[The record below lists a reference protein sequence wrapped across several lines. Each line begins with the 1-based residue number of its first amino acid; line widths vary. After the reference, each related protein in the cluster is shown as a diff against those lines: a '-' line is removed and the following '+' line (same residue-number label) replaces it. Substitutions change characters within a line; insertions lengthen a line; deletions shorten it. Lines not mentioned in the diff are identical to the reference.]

1 MAHET
6 NNRLILGRNL
16 PVKIAVHQVVASPD
30 RKYLYTI
37 GNGYD
42 TNNKDIFKFSCTGN
56 PGIASNCNWTKIP
69 TKIKYGRQY
78 HVAFTIPNALAK
90 KICN

>member
-6 NNRLILGRNL
+6 NNGLILGRDL
-16 PVKIAVHQVVASPD
+16 PVNIARHQVVASPD
-30 RKYLYTI
+30 RKCLYTI
-37 GNGYD
+37 GNTYS

-69 TKIKYGRQY
+69 TELKYGRY
-78 HVAFTIPNALAK
+78 RHVAFTIPNALAK